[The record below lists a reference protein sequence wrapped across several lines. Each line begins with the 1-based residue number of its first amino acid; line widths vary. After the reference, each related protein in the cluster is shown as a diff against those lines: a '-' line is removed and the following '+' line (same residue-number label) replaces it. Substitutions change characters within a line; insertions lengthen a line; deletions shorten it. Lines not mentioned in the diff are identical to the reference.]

1 MAEFDLDRDDRNN
14 GYGVDFVDFVTIGHD
29 ASGIRRAPVAVHRAR
44 QARKNRLALHMST
57 IIGILRQNR
66 GYAWAYGACHQE
78 SPIAARHS
86 SGTYGRLSKV
96 ARACGTASSL
106 RVSRT
111 RRSMSNSA

>member
-57 IIGILRQNR
+57 IIGTLRQNR
-66 GYAWAYGACHQE
+66 GYAWAYGACH
-78 SPIAARHS
+78 AGRHGALGLLICNPS
-86 SGTYGRLSKV
+86 FQMLTHNAHG
-96 ARACGTASSL
+96 
-106 RVSRT
+106 
-111 RRSMSNSA
+111 